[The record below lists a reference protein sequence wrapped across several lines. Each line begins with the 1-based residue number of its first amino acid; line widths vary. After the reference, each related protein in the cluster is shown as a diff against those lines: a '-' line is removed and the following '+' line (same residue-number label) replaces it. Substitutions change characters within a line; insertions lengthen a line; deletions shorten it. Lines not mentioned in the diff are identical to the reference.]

1 MQPLLATAARDMS
14 SVANCNFSV
23 AVRVRPDDT
32 SLKSCVK
39 IAGNTIYVAEERHGR
54 EAEKTFAFDT
64 VFGGSAKQE
73 EVFAQV
79 AGTVDAVPDG
89 FHGCIF
95 AYGPTG
101 SGEAV
106 PLILVLLILL
116 QFALVMLLLH

>member
-1 MQPLLATAARDMS
+1 MS
-14 SVANCNFSV
+14 SSGNFGV

-39 IAGNTIYVAEERHGR
+39 ISGNTISVAEERHGR
-54 EAEKTFAFDT
+54 EAEKSFAFDK
-64 VFGGSAKQE
+64 VFDGSATQE
-73 EVFAQV
+73 DVFAEV

-101 SGEAV
+101 SGV
-106 PLILVLLILL
+106 LVYHVLCTYFQL
-116 QFALVMLLLH
+116 